1 MGAPLARGRDRG
13 AASRRTFIPQQLS
26 TLGAATTPRKDSAG
40 AWVWPSQLL
49 MVPAG
54 TSSWSLGRGQVAC
67 PRGLCQ
73 LPVVL
78 CYSHPIVTGTSAH
91 DTENL

>member
-26 TLGAATTPRKDSAG
+26 TLEAATTPRKDSAG

-54 TSSWSLGRGQVAC
+54 HQQLEPGERAGGLPTQTLPAACRTVLFTSHRHWDQC
-67 PRGLCQ
+67 P
-73 LPVVL
+73 
-78 CYSHPIVTGTSAH
+78 
-91 DTENL
+91 